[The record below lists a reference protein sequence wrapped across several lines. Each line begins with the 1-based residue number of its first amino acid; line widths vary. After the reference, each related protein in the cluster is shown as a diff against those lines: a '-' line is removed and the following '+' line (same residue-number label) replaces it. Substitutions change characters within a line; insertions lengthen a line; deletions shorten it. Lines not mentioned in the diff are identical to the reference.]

1 MNDGTAGPPGAPR
14 GTLDA
19 SVVAQNESG
28 RLYVPGRAYSLEVKV
43 ELRNL
48 FLAMAD
54 GLGRH
59 PTPHELKQAGRCS
72 DDFARKIIFEIVTY
86 GDVVD
91 PKALPDNRPR
101 GVGSKSL
108 TPAMEQFILD
118 LRREKPTR
126 PIVDYVLRLH
136 EEFGRSVSEGT
147 MSEWFKRRWQFN
159 ASKKKTSNV
168 PTDKWSDA
176 NTQRYLEYLA
186 KMLWMD
192 PKRVKFSDEKL
203 LKGADFFDQNV
214 RPDPVT
220 GEMPTI
226 DVDPDFRNAYSIMGV
241 MQAGDPYNAAV
252 VATIGEENGDSE
264 SFLMFMIELVSID
277 YFNHGDILV
286 LDNCK
291 IHSQG
296 LCDILEDFLW
306 NTTGPDGVNPL
317 QVLIVWLPT
326 RSPEL
331 NPIEL
336 VWNILVQRLKTVD
349 LYDNNRVRRNAAPR
363 IAEAILRDMAHDHG
377 LMMDLYCKCGYFRN
391 W

>member
-1 MNDGTAGPPGAPR
+1 M
-14 GTLDA
+14 DA
-19 SVVAQNESG
+19 SRVVQNESG

-43 ELRNL
+43 ELRNV
-48 FLAMAD
+48 FWAMAE
-54 GLGRH
+54 GLGRY
-59 PTPHELKQAGRCS
+59 PTPHELKGAGRCS
-72 DDFARKIIFEIVTY
+72 DDFARKVIGEIMTH

-91 PKALPDNRPR
+91 PKSLPNNRPR

-108 TPAMEQFILD
+108 TPAMEQFLLE
-118 LRREKPTR
+118 LRQEKPTR
-126 PIVDYVLRLH
+126 PNIDYVYRLQ
-136 EEFGRSVSEGT
+136 EQFGTTVSEGLI
-147 MSEWFKRRWQFN
+147 SEWFKRRWQFN

-176 NTQRYLEYLA
+176 NTHRYLECLA

-192 PKRVKFSDEKL
+192 PRRVKFCDEKL
-203 LKGADFFDQNV
+203 LKGADFFEQNV
-214 RPDPVT
+214 RLDPIT
-220 GEMPTI
+220 GIMPTI
-226 DVDPDFRNAYSIMGV
+226 DVDPDFRNTYSIMGV
-241 MQAGDPYNAAV
+241 MQAGDPSMAAV

-277 YFNHGDILV
+277 FFNHGDILV

-306 NTTGPDGVNPL
+306 NVTGPDGINPL
-317 QVLIVWLPT
+317 NVLIVWLPT

-336 VWNILVQRLKTVD
+336 LWNILVQRLKTVD
-349 LYDNNRVRRNAAPR
+349 LYDNNRVRRDAAPR
-363 IAEAILRDMAHDHG
+363 IAEAILQELAHDHG
-377 LMMDLYCKCGYFRN
+377 LMKDLYLKCGYSRN